1 MAIYHLTAKTGSRSG
16 GQSAA
21 AHADYIAREGQYERG
36 DDDDVV
42 HRESGHMPD
51 WAQADPRTYWAAA
64 DEHERA
70 NGRLFRD
77 IEFALPKELSERQQV
92 ALAREFS
99 ASVTTGTGE
108 RLPYTLAVHHG
119 EGENPH
125 AHLMFSE
132 RANDGIARSAEQWF
146 RRHNSKAPD
155 QGGAKK
161 SEATKPK
168 AWLEQ
173 TRASWAEQANRAL
186 ARAGCPEQIHAGSL
200 AQQLTEAEHRGD
212 ADAIARLAHREPGV
226 HLGPHNLARVE
237 RGESL
242 ERVAE
247 VGSVEDRNQALAAER
262 ADVSRM
268 EQALQH
274 VRDEIAK
281 AVKALADYAR
291 EYWDRTARSSSRG
304 SGTTSGGPADGECLG
319 SRAGGASG
327 ERGAEVE
334 RPGDDRGAA
343 GDDRRATGP
352 EGGAEVASASH
363 QTRAGAGAGPKR
375 FRRELVVCAVVAVG
389 ATLITLVTVLV
400 LGTSSERWPSR
411 CSTPSVAGGPGE
423 RREKIGGCF
432 DA

>member
-1 MAIYHLTAKTGSRSG
+1 MAIYHLTAKTGSRTG
-16 GQSAA
+16 GQSAS

-36 DDDDVV
+36 EDDDVV
-42 HRESGHMPD
+42 HRESGHMPE
-51 WAQADPRTYWAAA
+51 WAQDDPRTYWAAA
-64 DEHERA
+64 DAHERA
-70 NGRLFRD
+70 NGRLYRD
-77 IEFALPKELSERQQV
+77 IEFALPKELTERQQV
-92 ALAREFS
+92 ALAREF
-99 ASVTTGTGE
+99 ATSVTTGTGE

-132 RANDGIARSAEQWF
+132 RANDGLARSAEQWF
-146 RRHNSKAPD
+146 RRHNPKAPD

-173 TRASWAEQANRAL
+173 TRARWAEQANRAL

-262 ADVSRM
+262 ADVSRL

-274 VRDEIAK
+274 VRDEITK

-291 EYWDRTARSSSRG
+291 EYWERNRQEKLAR
-304 SGTTSGGPADGECLG
+304 
-319 SRAGGASG
+319 
-327 ERGAEVE
+327 ER
-334 RPGDDRGAA
+334 DDRGWN
-343 GDDRRATGP
+343 R
-352 EGGAEVASASH
+352 S
-363 QTRAGAGAGPKR
+363 
-375 FRRELVVCAVVAVG
+375 
-389 ATLITLVTVLV
+389 
-400 LGTSSERWPSR
+400 
-411 CSTPSVAGGPGE
+411 
-423 RREKIGGCF
+423 
-432 DA
+432 